1 MPIRFQEDTV
11 NGYTGVV
18 TGDMTKGFTITN
30 TRDVGSL
37 TIEKTVEGLDETA
50 LDELKNEL
58 KFYGD

>member
-1 MPIRFQEDTV
+1 M